1 MLNRGGTHNY
11 GWASIL
17 RQRGMMRADQA
28 KTGNR
33 QVGEESKGVHF
44 GKKKPASATHKQGG
58 PGMRYKT
65 SK

>member
-1 MLNRGGTHNY
+1 MLNRGGTHNH

-17 RQRGMMRADQA
+17 KQRAGMARDQS

-33 QVGEESKGVHF
+33 QVGEENTGVHF
-44 GKKKPASATHKQGG
+44 GKKKPATPTNKHGG
-58 PGMRYKT
+58 PGMRYKA